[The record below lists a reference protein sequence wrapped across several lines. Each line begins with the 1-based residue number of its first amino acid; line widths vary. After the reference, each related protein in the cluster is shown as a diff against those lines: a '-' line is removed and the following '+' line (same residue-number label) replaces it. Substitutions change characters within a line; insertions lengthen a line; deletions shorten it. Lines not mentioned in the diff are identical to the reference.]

1 MKKIIFS
8 ITLSLIGITL
18 FGQHQIE
25 VTKLFE
31 KNAKT
36 SEVLLQFTLDKALTQ
51 TELNSITE
59 WVNDNSPIVHFTNEG
74 SKVDLLVKLT
84 SFDRDFYLKAFMMMN
99 ISDIKLSDGK
109 SISME
114 EFLSKNNL

>member
-8 ITLSLIGITL
+8 ITLSLIGVTL

-31 KNAKT
+31 KNALT
-36 SEVLLQFTLDKALTQ
+36 SEVLLQFNLDQSLSE
-51 TELNSITE
+51 TELVSITQLI
-59 WVNDNSPIVHFTNEG
+59 NDNNQIIKFAQNGTAVELT
-74 SKVDLLVKLT
+74 VKLS
-84 SFDRDFYLKAFMMMN
+84 SFERSVYQKAFMMMN
-99 ISDIKLSDGK
+99 ISDVKLSDGK
-109 SISME
+109 SISIE